1 MYKSNITIKIL
12 YLIAGLYIF
21 TALACYVIAPDKTK
35 EGNTQVNELSF
46 APMGFSCN
54 AIFISERESNNFSAY
69 LNGKDKVEKII
80 PFVKILS
87 KEKEGIK
94 LKHIRTLE
102 GKTILFDT
110 IFVSNREL
118 GISSSSAWNNW
129 SKVHIRKLKYP
140 FGADVFGRCVF
151 SRVAIGA
158 RISLTV
164 GFLAAMLSIIIG
176 VSLGIVAGYYGGIA
190 DKIVMYLVNTIWS
203 IPTLLLVFA
212 IVMAI
217 GRGVQ
222 VIYIAVGLTLWVE
235 VARLVRAQV
244 FSLREMNFVEAAKNL
259 GYSNTRI
266 LIHHILPMLTGPVLV
281 MVSNNFATAIIL
293 EAGLSYLGF
302 GVQPP
307 MPSWGNMLNENYGY
321 VTAGYYPPA
330 LIPALAIVIL
340 ILTVN
345 LIGNEWRD
353 RSDVR
358 LKET

>member
-1 MYKSNITIKIL
+1 
-12 YLIAGLYIF
+12 
-21 TALACYVIAPDKTK
+21 
-35 EGNTQVNELSF
+35 
-46 APMGFSCN
+46 
-54 AIFISERESNNFSAY
+54 
-69 LNGKDKVEKII
+69 
-80 PFVKILS
+80 
-87 KEKEGIK
+87 
-94 LKHIRTLE
+94 
-102 GKTILFDT
+102 
-110 IFVSNREL
+110 
-118 GISSSSAWNNW
+118 
-129 SKVHIRKLKYP
+129 
-140 FGADVFGRCVF
+140 
-151 SRVAIGA
+151 
-158 RISLTV
+158 
-164 GFLAAMLSIIIG
+164 
-176 VSLGIVAGYYGGIA
+176 
-190 DKIVMYLVNTIWS
+190 
-203 IPTLLLVFA
+203 
-212 IVMAI
+212 MAI

-321 VTAGYYPPA
+321 VTAGYYSPA